1 MGVNSLFIFLTHETR
16 LIRQF
21 LPKQWR
27 KAHKRTFQSMVRANL
42 AKREPT
48 SNGSRKPTSHSTTYM
63 QDSCTE
69 RNHTAHESIER
80 ARKDAYGPRGAQT
93 NHASHTD
100 RKTCSD
106 QKRISCTCAAPP
118 RSHHMNTCDD
128 ERQAS
133 DRIKQR
139 AQWRGFKVICT
150 PALSKWKL
158 RLQNSESLEIFL
170 RATI

>member
-1 MGVNSLFIFLTHETR
+1 MSDNSLFIFLTHETR

-69 RNHTAHESIER
+69 RNHIAHGSIER
-80 ARKDAYGPRGAQT
+80 ARKDAYGPRGAPKN
-93 NHASHTD
+93 NHASH
-100 RKTCSD
+100 
-106 QKRISCTCAAPP
+106 P
-118 RSHHMNTCDD
+118 RLPFGPRFMNFHEVFDMSMRNT
-128 ERQAS
+128 RSARSAS
-133 DRIKQR
+133 FRE
-139 AQWRGFKVICT
+139 FKE
-150 PALSKWKL
+150 AGKL
-158 RLQNSESLEIFL
+158 
-170 RATI
+170 ATRPN